1 MIASKGPAM
10 IETAEETITT
20 CQRCGAPIEQKP
32 GRGHRPR
39 LYCDDRGK
47 CRQRAHRAR
56 KQVQA
61 QDTANVTPNVTNGDH
76 QQRIAELERDL
87 ARYRKIVDLG
97 DRQKMIAQFMLTGEE
112 IGYKALLSVDVRSGP
127 HAWYNFTQTADDELL
142 ARGVAAARHA
152 WKQLADLQTT
162 REVEQL
168 HKIIADLKL
177 ERNALRQEVDECNR
191 QQS

>member
-1 MIASKGPAM
+1 MIASKGLAV

-20 CQRCGAPIEQKP
+20 CQRCGAPIEQKL
-32 GRGHRPR
+32 GRGHRSR

-61 QDTANVTPNVTNGDH
+61 QDTTNVTPNVTNGDL
-76 QQRIAELERDL
+76 QQRIAQLEQEL
-87 ARYRKIVDLG
+87 ARYRKIVDLS
-97 DRQKMIAQFMLTGEE
+97 DRAKMEIEFMLIGEQVGYTPLSSVEVRTG
-112 IGYKALLSVDVRSGP
+112 L
-127 HAWYNFTQTADDELL
+127 HAWYNFSQTSDNSDL
-142 ARGVAAARHA
+142 ARAIVVAKHV
-152 WKQLADLQTT
+152 WKQQADLQTT

-177 ERNALRQEVDECNR
+177 ERNALRQQLEECNR
-191 QQS
+191 NQ